1 MITQPDL
8 FTPAAQAAA
17 ETKVSDAEKV
27 DFRARLISSGAWQT
41 RAQICA
47 TLGWPERKVRAV
59 AESLGA
65 EVVRSQH
72 GFKLFD
78 NLTDADVSLARES
91 AAFFHSQSVK
101 MEDYFKALSHR
112 LATRIG

>member
-1 MITQPDL
+1 MQPDL

-17 ETKVSDAEKV
+17 ETKVSDSEKA
-27 DFRARLISSGAWQT
+27 DFRAHLISTGAWQT
-41 RAQICA
+41 RAQICSA
-47 TLGWPERKVRAV
+47 LGWPDRKVRST

-78 NLTDADVSLARES
+78 NLTDDDLFLARES

-101 MEDYFKALSHR
+101 MEDYYKALTHR